1 MYYRMRVF
9 FILIVIGALLVAGGC
24 GTAPQQKPDQPME
37 QAQEMGEDAWNNMM
51 KNKPDMMKKAMSNP
65 EMRSAMIKMMSEP
78 EMKQPMLD
86 IMADPSMKDV
96 VRSMMKDPRIKPT
109 AQEALKN

>member
-1 MYYRMRVF
+1 MYYRLRIL
-9 FILIVIGALLVAGGC
+9 FILIVIGTLLVSGC
-24 GTAPQQKPDQPME
+24 GTSPQKKPE
-37 QAQEMGEDAWNNMM
+37 QRVEQVQEMSEDALHNMM
-51 KNKPDMMKKAMSNP
+51 KNNPGMMKRAISNP
-65 EMRSAMIKMMSEP
+65 EIRSTMVKMMSEP

-86 IMADPSMKDV
+86 IMADPAMKDI

>member
-1 MYYRMRVF
+1 
-9 FILIVIGALLVAGGC
+9 
-24 GTAPQQKPDQPME
+24 
-37 QAQEMGEDAWNNMM
+37 
-51 KNKPDMMKKAMSNP
+51 
-65 EMRSAMIKMMSEP
+65 
-78 EMKQPMLD
+78 MKQPMLD

>member
-1 MYYRMRVF
+1 MYYRLRIL
-9 FILIVIGALLVAGGC
+9 FILIVIGTLLVSGC
-24 GTAPQQKPDQPME
+24 GTSPQPKPE
-37 QAQEMGEDAWNNMM
+37 QRVEQVKEMGEDALNDMM
-51 KNKPDMMKKAMSNP
+51 KNNPGMLKRAMSNP
-65 EMRSAMIKMMSEP
+65 EMRSAMVKMMSEP

-86 IMADPSMKDV
+86 IMADPAMKDV